1 MNKINSNFTESYFLN
16 TVKSFDKID
25 IIDNKINELNKLFL
39 PIQNNKDRNL
49 IRSLLIKYAI
59 ITYYTKRK
67 IKDIVSEF
75 NNKVNKQLFLPEYIE
90 DIRKIENDKLT
101 VIEYYNI
108 NDRDKVLKVE
118 EDIFFLNCQ
127 TDIIEVVE
135 DNKNVYTTNDLMELF
150 DDETNRR
157 QNMDIVDNLMNMLNS
172 KYENNDVFADSLINA
187 INNLSLIPI
196 TQEFKI
202 INDIN
207 NATSR
212 SDKQITI
219 NKMDYY
225 IDLFNKHINSIE
237 FNKDFIINQTDLL
250 LTINKYE
257 NNKNNNE
264 TMNKNLEVLKYFF
277 NSDYLNYASNDKYIN
292 FKNNKQFISFRI
304 SKLKDYKNIIRI
316 CSKDKDV
323 IIKGFVFLTDKEVN
337 DKTMNNIEEFKELIL
352 KYNCETF
359 DDVSDLLDKIN
370 KKSLFLSIYL
380 FNNDAYNETAD
391 ILNLLKNKKFKVKEN
406 IKEDYVK
413 VSDIDNNELILYG
426 YNEKTKKLPKYEID
440 DKIKRADNNDVLEE
454 NNNIVCQHIIDKR
467 ELEDL
472 KRKKSF
478 IKYEFLSYQF
488 IKKYITRDFNG
499 NRICKSC
506 SEKIEIKGLSDNAID
521 SIDNLD
527 VINYNN
533 LENMHEYAQFG
544 KTKTSDGLI
553 NNIDTIITDFG
564 NILNIYSYS
573 GFTFQQI
580 NIRKKLIKETIDIIQ
595 NIKKI
600 LTIQY
605 KEIKDF
611 IPTIIKKYNLNI
623 QNNDYYIF
631 KLDNSIYETS
641 KQDYYQNKKKNNI
654 IYYIIFNFI
663 LNLTSQNLIDILNKR
678 LPLIKNSKNIY
689 EDYKKHRKI
698 FENIEIIFNGE
709 KIPILNL
716 EVLCFYIYVISRI
729 LSQEKYKN
737 KIVLNVEYKNISIQA
752 QLIIINSILTLL
764 DTVLDCIDY
773 IKHKKTELLNNHL
786 LNTMEI
792 QNIEIIES
800 KLNNQFKNIFN
811 NIGTVNKFYTEEV
824 KVIKD
829 KENIIFEDIRKIKD
843 NTNLSGFNN
852 DPQNKQD
859 GNLSLSYNN
868 NKINNQDIQNYE
880 YIELNEPKELFH
892 DFVYD
897 SNLKEMK
904 CKICGLTFS
913 EIKKTKKKDN
923 KKLIFNHYLENRNKT
938 FCPDGTI
945 HKFDNGECKKCGY
958 IKGKETINETNKNK
972 LYKSLQTGNVQV
984 VSKMKKFNEDFIFED
999 IEILNRKKRNKQ
1011 IIKKLADLSNIIINT
1026 FGNVLILKDKKI
1038 NVKNNTYHI
1047 NYDYKGNVADI
1058 KVNQQ
1063 VEKFKLNGLK
1073 TYKLK
1078 SGDVDIF
1085 YNYHLLTP
1093 FCYQSNKNIINIEKV
1108 DYKQSLIIDYSFIN
1122 IVNKLFDSEKFIIFN
1137 NFESVYNYIDNFS
1150 KSLNYFKQLL
1160 NVYIQK
1166 ILFKFKFII
1175 PNNDN
1180 KLNDEE
1186 ILDYNNLMF
1195 DIRQYYDKFDKNIN
1209 VKKLF
1214 EDRVVLNDIKD
1225 KLNFIEFNKIYETK
1239 KINQMINSINLKL
1252 LIFFNGLLETFKINN
1267 MIFNDFLIKFIYS
1280 YYNKYSKNDNV
1291 ELFIIFKNGL
1301 NSEYLTITDKTKI
1314 KNVNI
1319 EIKEEEIEELKD
1331 KLDNKENEN
1340 KEDNEDYETL
1350 DIDYDV
1356 ENEDDI
1362 DYEDNDEF

>member
-16 TVKSFDKID
+16 TIKSFDKID
-25 IIDNKINELNKLFL
+25 NIDNKINELNKLFL

-59 ITYYTKRK
+59 ISYYTKHK

-75 NNKVNKQLFLPEYIE
+75 NNKANKQLFLPEYIE

-101 VIEYYNI
+101 VFEYYNI
-108 NDRDKVLKVE
+108 NDRDRVLKIE

-127 TDIIEVVE
+127 TNTIEVVE

-157 QNMDIVDNLMNMLNS
+157 QNMDIVDNLISMLNS
-172 KYENNDVFADSLINA
+172 KYENNDVFIDSLINA
-187 INNLSLIPI
+187 INNLSIIPI

-207 NATSR
+207 NATAR

-250 LTINKYE
+250 LTVNKYE

-264 TMNKNLEVLKYFF
+264 TMNKNLDVLKYFF
-277 NSDYLNYASNDKYIN
+277 NSDYLNYTNNDKYIN
-292 FKNNKQFISFRI
+292 CKNNKQFISFRL

-316 CSKDKDV
+316 CSKDTDV
-323 IIKGFVFLTDKEVN
+323 IIKGFAYLTNKEVN
-337 DKTMNNIEEFKELIL
+337 DKIVGNIEEFKELII
-352 KYNCETF
+352 KSDSETF

-391 ILNLLKNKKFKVKEN
+391 ILNILKNKNKDKEN
-406 IKEDYVK
+406 KDNKKNVSVK
-413 VSDIDNNELILYG
+413 VSDIDINELILYG
-426 YNEKTKKLPKYEID
+426 YNEKTEKLPKYNLD
-440 DKIKRADNNDVLEE
+440 DSEKLTDNNDTLVE

-527 VINYNN
+527 IINYNN

-595 NIKKI
+595 NVKKI

-663 LNLTSQNLIDILNKR
+663 LNLTSQNLVDILNKR

-689 EDYKKHRKI
+689 EDYKKNRKI

-716 EVLCFYIYVISRI
+716 EVLCFYIYVISRV

-773 IKHKKTELLNNHL
+773 VKRNKNKLLNEHL
-786 LNTMEI
+786 MSTLEI

-800 KLNNQFKNIFN
+800 KINNQFKNIFN
-811 NIGTVNKFYTEEV
+811 NIDVVNNYYTEEV
-824 KVIKD
+824 KIIKD
-829 KENIIFEDIRKIKD
+829 KENIIFQNVKEIKD
-843 NTNLSGFNN
+843 NTKLSGFLN

-868 NKINNQDIQNYE
+868 NKINNQDIQDYE

-892 DFVYD
+892 DFIYD
-897 SNLKEMK
+897 SNIKEMK

-913 EIKKTKKKDN
+913 DIKKTEKKDN
-923 KKLIFNHYLENRNKT
+923 KKLIFNQYIENRNKT

-958 IKGKETINETNKNK
+958 VKGKETIKETDKIK
-972 LYKSLQTGNVQV
+972 LYKSLRIGNVQDV
-984 VSKMKKFNEDFIFED
+984 NIMKKFNEEFIFENV
-999 IEILNRKKRNKQ
+999 EILNRKKRNKQ
-1011 IIKKLADLSNIIINT
+1011 IIKKLTDLSNIIINN

-1058 KVNQQ
+1058 KINQE

-1078 SGDVDIF
+1078 FGDVDVF

-1093 FCYQSNKNIINIEKV
+1093 FCYQSNKNIIYLEKI
-1108 DYKQSLIIDYSFIN
+1108 DYKQLLIIDYSFIN

-1137 NFESVYNYIDNFS
+1137 NIESVYNYINNFN

-1166 ILFKFKFII
+1166 IVFKFKFII

-1180 KLNDEE
+1180 KLNDDE
-1186 ILDYNNLMF
+1186 ILEYNNLMF
-1195 DIRQYYDKFDKNIN
+1195 DIRQYYDKFDKNVN

-1214 EDRVVLNDIKD
+1214 EDRIVLNDIKE
-1225 KLNFIEFNKIYETK
+1225 KLNFIEFKKIYETK

-1252 LIFFNGLLETFKINN
+1252 LIFFNGLLETFKNN
-1267 MIFNDFLIKFIYS
+1267 SMIFNDFLINFIYS
-1280 YYNKYSKNDNV
+1280 YYLKYSNNKNI

-1301 NSEYLTITDKTKI
+1301 NSENLTLTDKTKI
-1314 KNVNI
+1314 KNINN
-1319 EIKEEEIEELKD
+1319 EIKEEELKELKD
-1331 KLDNKENEN
+1331 KLENKENED
-1340 KEDNEDYETL
+1340 KEDYETL
-1350 DIDYDV
+1350 DIDHDV

-1362 DYEDNDEF
+1362 DYDDNDEF